1 VVRVLEKEEVGAGCA
16 TYGLLGLTVYFM
28 EEERE

>member
-1 VVRVLEKEEVGAGCA
+1 VVRVLEKEEVGAGFA
-16 TYGLLGLTVYFM
+16 TYGLLGLTVYFK